1 MTRFAGLAKQVPQLF
16 DLAVARQSTIIESY
30 VARVRRGAGGRNP
43 SEVIAALNRQYLLNV
58 TVAGASAGAAAVAP
72 GVGTVGAAGLNI
84 AEIGWFLE
92 STVLYVMATAT
103 VHGVRVDDPERRRA
117 LLGIAILGQSA
128 AKGVLKGTGKTAPHL
143 AKQIIT
149 KIPMSQINAI
159 NGVLGPRFVTKW
171 GTKQGILVLG
181 REIPLGIG
189 AAIGGS
195 ANLGLAYA
203 TIKST
208 SKLFDDPPTDWP
220 VEGLRPVV
228 NPKIE

>member
-1 MTRFAGLAKQVPQLF
+1 V
-16 DLAVARQSTIIESY
+16 VESY
-30 VARVRRGAGGRNP
+30 VARLRAGAGGRNP
-43 SEVIAALNRQYLLNV
+43 SEAISTLNKQYLLNV

-72 GVGTVGAAGLNI
+72 GVGTVAATGLNI
-84 AEIGWFLE
+84 AEVGWFLE
-92 STVLYVMATAT
+92 STVLYVMATAN

-117 LLGIAILGQSA
+117 LIGLAILGQSA
-128 AKGVLKGTGKTAPHL
+128 ANGVLKGTGKTAPHL

-149 KIPMSQINAI
+149 KIPMSQIDAI
-159 NGVLGPRFVTKW
+159 NRVLGPRFVTKW

-181 REIPLGIG
+181 REMPLGIG

-208 SKLFDDPPTDWP
+208 AKLFDKPPTNWP
-220 VEGLRPVV
+220 DGDLRR
-228 NPKIE
+228 IESTPDD